1 MRRIA
6 AKYLIPISSKPIRN
20 GYVEI
25 NDDGVICGIGEW
37 DGQIMEGTDYYDGAV
52 CPGFTNAHC
61 HIELSHLKGYFKE
74 ATGMSGFINQINALR
89 DNASKEKRVR
99 EIEIEMN
106 NLYLQ
111 GVSAMG
117 DISNSSDSF
126 AIKSKSKLYT
136 HSYIELFGTIED
148 EAVKIL
154 EEGKKLK
161 EEAERMGLDASVTPH
176 SCYTMSPKLL
186 ALSAKEGVKE
196 GYISYHNQESEEE
209 EELVKSGTGAL
220 AENYKGRN
228 LPTPPITGKPALFYF
243 VERLNSI
250 STSPVAGKIML
261 VHNVATNQESIDCAL
276 RNIKEPYWTICPLSN
291 LFIHRALPPIDM
303 MRKNALTLCIGT
315 DSLSSNKS
323 LSMIEEIKCLKNH
336 FGHIKLDE
344 LLTWAT
350 INGANALGKGAVYGT
365 FDKGKR
371 PGIVFIENITDEME
385 LTPVSSSRRI
395 I

>member
-61 HIELSHLKGYFKE
+61 HIELSHLKGFFKE

-148 EAVKIL
+148 EAVITLCHRCHRL
-154 EEGKKLK
+154 EGVAEQQFK
-161 EEAERMGLDASVTPH
+161 EVVITL
-176 SCYTMSPKLL
+176 
-186 ALSAKEGVKE
+186 LSAGF
-196 GYISYHNQESEEE
+196 
-209 EELVKSGTGAL
+209 
-220 AENYKGRN
+220 
-228 LPTPPITGKPALFYF
+228 FY
-243 VERLNSI
+243 
-250 STSPVAGKIML
+250 A
-261 VHNVATNQESIDCAL
+261 
-276 RNIKEPYWTICPLSN
+276 
-291 LFIHRALPPIDM
+291 
-303 MRKNALTLCIGT
+303 
-315 DSLSSNKS
+315 
-323 LSMIEEIKCLKNH
+323 
-336 FGHIKLDE
+336 E
-344 LLTWAT
+344 LLEQ
-350 INGANALGKGAVYGT
+350 INIFKNG
-365 FDKGKR
+365 R
-371 PGIVFIENITDEME
+371 
-385 LTPVSSSRRI
+385 
-395 I
+395 